1 MIFEKKNNTQA
12 ALAIETSSRIGSV
25 ALGFGDKIVGEA
37 SFSGFMKHSAEIFP
51 AINKLLSSSD
61 IKPNQLE
68 HIYISN
74 GPGSFTG
81 LRIAATIAK
90 MMFLANQVEIVTV
103 DSLDITAFNSLD
115 AIRAQN
121 QSEKF
126 TATDE
131 EIKKV
136 ASVLDAKRG
145 QFFIA
150 LYDVI
155 RNDDGFSLDKRTD
168 DLLMSASEFCDK
180 IAAEGIPVWLLGDG
194 LLYYREEFK
203 NENINFLEEKYWSPR
218 AACVYQLGRI
228 MTQKHN
234 FADPVKFKPNYL
246 YRPEIVTKQR

>member
-25 ALGFGDKIVGEA
+25 ALGCDDKIVGEA

-51 AINKLLSSSD
+51 AINRLLSSSG

-90 MMFLANQVEIVTV
+90 MMFLANNAEVVTV
-103 DSLDITAFNSLD
+103 DSLDVTAFNSID
-115 AIRAQN
+115 AIRDQT
-121 QSEKF
+121 QRQKF
-126 TATDE
+126 TANDK

-155 RNDDGFSLDKRTD
+155 KNDDLSLNKRTD
-168 DLLMSASEFCDK
+168 DLLLSASEFCDK

-203 NENINFLEEKYWSPR
+203 KENINFLEEKYWSPR
-218 AACVYQLGRI
+218 AACVYQLGRKI
-228 MTQKHN
+228 AQKHN
-234 FADPVKFKPNYL
+234 FANPVKFKPNYL